1 MVRKVACW
9 MIALTVVLLAAVPVF
24 AQPDRSSVGLGVS
37 VGAAWPQASSD
48 HVSVGSLPEIDDW
61 ATSFNWGFYVDIPII
76 WTFHITPSAELYK
89 FGDENA
95 TDIALAFKFIIPV
108 WKLDLYVG
116 CVPGLTAV
124 GNDTLFHV
132 GGVAGVSFNLFSTL
146 DLFVQAMYKVMFVSD
161 HNVRVLHAN
170 LGVLYHF

>member
-124 GNDTLFHV
+124 GNDTALPRGRRGRRVFQ
-132 GGVAGVSFNLFSTL
+132 L
-146 DLFVQAMYKVMFVSD
+146 
-161 HNVRVLHAN
+161 VLHPRSVRA
-170 LGVLYHF
+170 GQVQSHVRQ